1 MTDAVESGLPF
12 PSDVAGPIDEWS
24 EAVYAALHTWDIAR
38 DGEWTRWEPGYL
50 LLTIKRVDGR
60 EIEPVVLYT
69 ADEELT
75 VSFGYWVTHDPAP
88 YELWDAEADVIAEYA
103 KLLVTQWLN
112 GEIRTAV
119 VTDANGTWCRTTTIA
134 QGALGPQL
142 AAAARWRRG
151 GIAAASGL
159 ALPRNALGLTS
170 PALAGKGALSAR
182 CGCNPQSLL

>member
-1 MTDAVESGLPF
+1 MTDAVESGVTF

-103 KLLVTQWLN
+103 KLLVAQWLN

-119 VTDANGTWCRTTTIA
+119 VTDANGKWCGTTTIE
-134 QGALGPQL
+134 QGELGPQL
-142 AAAARWRRG
+142 EAAARWVRG
-151 GIAAASGL
+151 SRPEQVEVRTPAKNDWKIYPVDPNWL
-159 ALPRNALGLTS
+159 KLPVLS
-170 PALAGKGALSAR
+170 PDPLPG
-182 CGCNPQSLL
+182 